1 MTLGKAM
8 ERVKALKL
16 GYEVDDEAL
25 ISYIDAA
32 ESMIMQD
39 IVRGRAGEE
48 EATANFSGYDVNT
61 GRDTVLFAPP
71 PFDRLYEQ
79 YAATQIDLRE
89 EESERYLNDMAAF
102 RDTYLELKRYWWQT
116 HRQKKR
122 YNYHF

>member
-1 MTLGKAM
+1 MTLGKVM

-16 GYEVDDEAL
+16 GYEIDDEAL

-39 IVRGRAGEE
+39 IVRGREGEE
-48 EATANFSGYDVNT
+48 AADGFNGYDMNT
-61 GRDTVLFAPP
+61 GRETALFAPSP
-71 PFDRLYEQ
+71 YDRLYEQ

-89 EESERYLNDMAAF
+89 EESERYINDMAAF

-116 HRQKKR
+116 HRQKKN
-122 YNYHF
+122 YQYHF